1 MKFSDGY
8 WQTRPGFTVLRPAE
22 VAQAESDHASLTV
35 LVPTKPSTG
44 RGWDLN
50 LATATITLTSP
61 MAGVIRVRVE
71 HHRGPQVSR
80 SSGPGRRSP
89 FAERPAAPPSQSCW
103 MVTSPRQW
111 RRASR

>member
-44 RGWDLN
+44 RGW
-50 LATATITLTSP
+50 AQ
-61 MAGVIRVRVE
+61 R
-71 HHRGPQVSR
+71 
-80 SSGPGRRSP
+80 
-89 FAERPAAPPSQSCW
+89 
-103 MVTSPRQW
+103 
-111 RRASR
+111 